1 MQYWHQGRQINQGNR
16 IEFRSRPTHVWS
28 IDFDKGIKTTQ
39 LKRLFFKQMIM
50 EQLDI
55 YLQQQE
61 QKLKTKNLNPDLIS
75 YTKKINTIWIID
87 LNVKLYNWKST

>member
-16 IEFRSRPTHVWS
+16 IEFRNRPTHVWS